1 MEKLC
6 VSWDV
11 RCEMRGGKMEGKNL
25 LISVEGRWK
34 VLKGEVTSIYILVW
48 LYFRMIAFAIVRK

>member
-1 MEKLC
+1 MEKFC

>member
-1 MEKLC
+1 
-6 VSWDV
+6 
-11 RCEMRGGKMEGKNL
+11 MEGKNL